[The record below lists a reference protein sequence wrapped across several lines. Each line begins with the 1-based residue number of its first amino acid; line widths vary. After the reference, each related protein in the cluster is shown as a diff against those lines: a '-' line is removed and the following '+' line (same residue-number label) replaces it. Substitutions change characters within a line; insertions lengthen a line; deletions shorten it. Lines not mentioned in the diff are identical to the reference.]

1 MIELFRKYKPFLLFL
16 GKFFVSYG
24 VLVLVY
30 RLFFIQSG
38 STIDFFTENVS
49 LSTEQIAQNLG
60 MDYVVK
66 KDVSQYQVFYNE
78 KYIARIIEGCN
89 AVSVIILFVAF
100 VIAFSGKWKTT
111 FLFALVGSLLIYF
124 FNILRIV
131 FLIHLIDVYPAQEH
145 FWHGVLFP
153 LVIYGF
159 VFLLWVYWV
168 NKYSHYASH

>member
-1 MIELFRKYKPFLLFL
+1 MF
-16 GKFFVSYG
+16 SYG

-38 STIDFFTENVS
+38 NTIDFFTENVS

-66 KDVSQYQVFYNE
+66 QDVSQYQVFYNG
-78 KYIARIIEGCN
+78 KYFARIIEGCN
-89 AVSVIILFVAF
+89 AVSVIILFIAF

-124 FNILRIV
+124 F
-131 FLIHLIDVYPAQEH
+131 
-145 FWHGVLFP
+145 
-153 LVIYGF
+153 
-159 VFLLWVYWV
+159 
-168 NKYSHYASH
+168 